1 MMSDFGSYYLNLVS
15 VTFIQSLHLFLL
27 SKKEFFKILVLY
39 TGP

>member
-15 VTFIQSLHLFLL
+15 VTFNTIPTSISFI
-27 SKKEFFKILVLY
+27 KEFFKILVLY